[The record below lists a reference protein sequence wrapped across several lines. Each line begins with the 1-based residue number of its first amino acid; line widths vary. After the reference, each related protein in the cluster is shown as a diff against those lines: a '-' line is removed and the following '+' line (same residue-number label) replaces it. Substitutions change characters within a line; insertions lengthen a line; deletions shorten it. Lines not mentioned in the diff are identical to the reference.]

1 MDGHVWSWFMDRW
14 YYHTLIFLLY
24 DIWPCWGGSMAMY
37 NIIGWYIEMHNDSVY
52 IYTIMMV
59 YLYSYQRG
67 RWKTMFEYHSYWSW
81 NMERWWMIA
90 GWWYTYPSEKYFC
103 SSVGMMKL
111 LNLNGKVN
119 NLPNHQPD
127 NYYRNKLS
135 SLRCIK
141 CTWHMMISIDFRII
155 GWLDHPPSQHFVI
168 WNSSTLFHVVK
179 TSHGES

>member
-1 MDGHVWSWFMDRW
+1 MIG
-14 YYHTLIFLLY
+14 
-24 DIWPCWGGSMAMY
+24 DI
-37 NIIGWYIEMHNDSVY
+37 Y

-59 YLYSYQRG
+59 NLYSYKRG
-67 RWKTMFEYHSYWSW
+67 RWKAMFEYQSYWSW

-168 WNSSTLFHVVK
+168 RNSSTLFHVVK